1 MKSAWLKVHEWRK
14 QKKNYKSE
22 SIQIKIIPMKNEKIR
37 QKQKTNEM
45 CSNEKNVYDWKNIY
59 ETKLYE

>member
-1 MKSAWLKVHEWRK
+1 MKKT
-14 QKKNYKSE
+14 KKNYKSE

-45 CSNEKNVYDWKNIY
+45 CSNEKNVYD
-59 ETKLYE
+59 